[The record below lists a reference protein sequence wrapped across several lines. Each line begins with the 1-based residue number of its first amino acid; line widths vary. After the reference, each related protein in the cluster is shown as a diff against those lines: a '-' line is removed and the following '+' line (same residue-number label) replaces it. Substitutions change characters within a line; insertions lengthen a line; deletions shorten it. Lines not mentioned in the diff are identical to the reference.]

1 MARMGAEELQAAFEL
16 HGAMNV
22 EVFYWWCTAIMFG
35 IHAGFLIL
43 EVGISR
49 VKNVLASAMKNLL
62 TLAVVIPSFFFLGWW
77 VYNAFPDGFVPRTDA
92 LALGALPWSANM
104 GPNLTDHASGVF
116 WAAFALFAATTASI
130 LSGAIIERIRMSAF
144 LMLATVLGSA
154 VWILGAAWGW
164 HGSGW
169 MLTRLGYHD
178 TAASGVVHAIAGF
191 FALGVLINLGPRIGK
206 YAKDGEAQS
215 MAAHNLP
222 NVFLGLMLIFFGFFG
237 FLGGCAIFMV
247 GSDWITIYGTP
258 MTLSAFAFNA
268 LMGFAGGIIGA
279 YLTSR
284 SEPMWTISGGLAG
297 FISVG
302 AGLDLYH
309 PALAFLI
316 GAIGGLLIPLFGKLL
331 ERFRIDDPVGAIAV
345 HGFVGVWGVVAV
357 GLFASGYPNVAGPSI
372 SLGGQLIGAL
382 VMAALGFI
390 PGYGVS
396 WLLKK
401 ANALRIPP
409 EIEMLGLDI
418 VEMPASAYPEG
429 IPPTPGPTET
439 PPAFRPGPA
448 TT

>member
-1 MARMGAEELQAAFEL
+1 MEELESAFQL
-16 HGAMNV
+16 HGTMNV
-22 EVFYWWCTAIMFG
+22 EVFYWWCTAIMFA
-35 IHAGFLIL
+35 IHAGFLTL

-62 TLAVVIPSFFFLGWW
+62 TLGVVIPSFYFVGWW
-77 VYNAFPDGFVPRTDA
+77 IYNAFPDGFVPRTDA

-104 GPNLTDHASGVF
+104 GPNLADHASGVF

-144 LMLATVLGSA
+144 LILATVLGSV

-169 MLTRLGYHD
+169 MLTTLGYHD
-178 TAASGVVHAIAGF
+178 TAASGVVHTIAGF
-191 FALGVLINLGPRIGK
+191 FAFGVLLNLGARIGK
-206 YAKDGEAQS
+206 YDEHGRS
-215 MAAHNLP
+215 MTIAGHNLP

-279 YLTSR
+279 YLLSR
-284 SEPMWTISGGLAG
+284 SDPMWTISGGLAG

-316 GAIGGLLIPLFGKLL
+316 GAVGGGLAPLFGKWLD
-331 ERFRIDDPVGAIAV
+331 RGRIDDPVGAIAV

-357 GLFASGYPNVAGPSI
+357 GLFASGYPNVAGPAT
-372 SLGGQLIGAL
+372 SLFGQLVGAG
-382 VMAALGFI
+382 VMILLGFV
-390 PGYGVS
+390 PGYGLA

-401 ANALRIPP
+401 VDALRIPP
-409 EIEMLGLDI
+409 EIEILGLDI

-429 IPPTPGPTET
+429 IPPTPET
-439 PPAFRPGPA
+439 GTQPAPLAPEPA
-448 TT
+448 R

>member
-1 MARMGAEELQAAFEL
+1 MEELKEAFEL
-16 HGAMNV
+16 HGTMNV
-22 EVFYWWCTAIMFG
+22 EVFYWWCIAIMFA
-35 IHAGFLIL
+35 IHAGFLVL

-62 TLAVVIPSFFFLGWW
+62 TLAVIIPSFFFVGWW
-77 VYNAFPDGFVPRTDA
+77 IYNAFPDGFVPRTDS

-104 GPNLTDHASGVF
+104 GPNMADHASGVF
-116 WAAFALFAATTASI
+116 WGAFALFAATTASI
-130 LSGAIIERIRMSAF
+130 LSGSIIERVRMSAF
-144 LMLATVLGSA
+144 LILATVLGSA

-178 TAASGVVHAIAGF
+178 TAASGVVHTIAGF

-206 YAKDGEAQS
+206 YDGS
-215 MAAHNLP
+215 GKPLPIPGHNMP

-279 YLTSR
+279 YLTSK
-284 SEPMWTISGGLAG
+284 SDPLWTISGGLAG

-302 AGLDLYH
+302 AGLDLYY
-309 PALAFLI
+309 PGLAFII
-316 GAIGGLLIPLFGKLL
+316 GAIGGMIGPMIGSWL
-331 ERFRIDDPVGAIAV
+331 EQNKIDDPVGAVTV
-345 HGFVGVWGVVAV
+345 HGFVGVWGVLAV
-357 GLFASGYPNVAGPSI
+357 GLFASGYPNVAGPQI
-372 SLGGQLIGAL
+372 SMLGQLVGAA
-382 VMAALGFI
+382 VMIALGFV

-396 WLLKK
+396 WILKQM
-401 ANALRIPP
+401 NALRIPP
-409 EIEMLGLDI
+409 EIERLGLDI
-418 VEMPASAYPEG
+418 VEIPGSAYPEG
-429 IPPTPGPTET
+429 IPPTPESGPSYQGSPALRPET
-439 PPAFRPGPA
+439 AGN
-448 TT
+448 